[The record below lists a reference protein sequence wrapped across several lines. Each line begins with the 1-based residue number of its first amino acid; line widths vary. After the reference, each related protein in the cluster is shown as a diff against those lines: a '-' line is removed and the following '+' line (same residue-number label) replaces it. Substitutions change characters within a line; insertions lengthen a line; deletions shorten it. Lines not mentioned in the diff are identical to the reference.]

1 MRFSRKIIVF
11 AFTSLFI
18 PAVAAAETVYVTD
31 QLTVNLRRGNSTE
44 FKILKMVKT
53 GTPLEVLER
62 AAGDNYVKVRLEGG
76 EEGYVLAQHL
86 TDEIPKHIVI
96 SRLEKQV
103 EKIKEQL
110 AQAKAKLAE
119 SSQVL
124 NTVQVKQNLKEG
136 ELTGSIKELNQ
147 ALATAQEEL
156 RTVTEKYDTLLEN
169 SGKVAEIT
177 DERDRLKKTNE
188 KLSSDVLSLTAE
200 NSDLMRTGG
209 IKWFLAG
216 GAVFLLGWLIGKISR
231 KKQRGLY

>member
-11 AFTSLFI
+11 AFTFLFI
-18 PAVAAAETVYVTD
+18 PAVAAAETAYVTD

-44 FKILKMVKT
+44 YKILKMVKT

-62 AAGDNYVKVRLEGG
+62 AEGDNYVKVRLEGG

-86 TDEIPKHIVI
+86 TDETPKHIVI

-124 NTVQVKQNLKEG
+124 NTVQEKQNLKEG